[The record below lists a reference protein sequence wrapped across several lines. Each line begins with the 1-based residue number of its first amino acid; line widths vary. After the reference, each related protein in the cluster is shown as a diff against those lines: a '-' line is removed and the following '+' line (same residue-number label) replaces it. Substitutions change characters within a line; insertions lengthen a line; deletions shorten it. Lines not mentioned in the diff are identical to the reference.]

1 MDSLIPLVAEKSNF
15 ITLLQLSIPTA
26 EFDFMT
32 GKPRPGFWRVIC
44 QETMKTAVVYQTKM
58 EPISF
63 ITAQ

>member
-1 MDSLIPLVAEKSNF
+1 
-15 ITLLQLSIPTA
+15 
-26 EFDFMT
+26 MT